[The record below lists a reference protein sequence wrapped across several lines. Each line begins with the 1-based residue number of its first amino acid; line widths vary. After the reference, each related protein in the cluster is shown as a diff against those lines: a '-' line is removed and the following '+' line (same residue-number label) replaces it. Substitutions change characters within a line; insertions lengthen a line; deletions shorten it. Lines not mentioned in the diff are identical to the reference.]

1 MPRDTDEK
9 KTRKALRKLRK
20 AAERAEA
27 EGIELSEWEQ
37 EFVEGID
44 ERLNKYGSAFND
56 PNLGASDEA
65 LSRAQTEILRQLD
78 KKSRGKGGS
87 SFKQRK
93 PLKAKKSGKT
103 FVHSIRPL
111 SRPDRIHLV
120 MHSATKASNIVW
132 IVSLQPAQRTQVL
145 SSRVDTCREGA
156 NVYEGRH
163 FPRGSIIP
171 EKTKT
176 HPPPK

>member
-93 PLKAKKSGKT
+93 PLKAKKSGKAVT
-103 FVHSIRPL
+103 PNVRDLNDDVEPPL
-111 SRPDRIHLV
+111 AEPVAPKKPELSVIKAVDLGKKPE
-120 MHSATKASNIVW
+120 SAPAKATGAKDGTK
-132 IVSLQPAQRTQVL
+132 RT
-145 SSRVDTCREGA
+145 
-156 NVYEGRH
+156 
-163 FPRGSIIP
+163 
-171 EKTKT
+171 
-176 HPPPK
+176 PPKVSPFRVIEGGKSESES